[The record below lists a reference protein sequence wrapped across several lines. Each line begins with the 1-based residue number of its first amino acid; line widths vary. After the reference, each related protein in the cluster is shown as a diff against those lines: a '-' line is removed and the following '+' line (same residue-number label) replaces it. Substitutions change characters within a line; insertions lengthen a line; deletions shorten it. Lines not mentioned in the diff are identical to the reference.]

1 MSKLRELAVESV
13 RDFLRDDCTS
23 MAAGIAYYALFSIFP
38 LLLGLI
44 ALLGLLLEPAQVQK
58 RLLEMTS
65 QAFPASADLVRQNI
79 EAVVASRGAI
89 GLISVLGLFWSASAL
104 FAAIRKSLNRAWNLE
119 RERPLL
125 KQKLIE
131 FSMAAGV
138 GLLFL
143 LSVTITAVIGVAW
156 QLLPPEVR
164 MLEESC
170 LWRLAAGLLPL
181 VFSFMLFAMVYR
193 FVPNTTVTWGDVW
206 PGATLAAVLFEAAK
220 NLFAWYLAS
229 FANYALV
236 YGSLATVI
244 VFLLWTYISALI
256 LLAGAEFAAVYTR
269 LFGSQ
274 RTIVTAPV
282 FAEGSSGGSP
292 DNHGRRETAVS

>member
-1 MSKLRELAVESV
+1 METV

-44 ALLGLLLEPAQVQK
+44 ALLGLLLEPTQVQK

-65 QAFPASADLVRQNI
+65 QVFPASADLVSQNI
-79 EAVVASRGAI
+79 DAVVAARGAI
-89 GLISVLGLFWSASAL
+89 GLFSILGLFWSASAI
-104 FAAIRKSLNRAWNLE
+104 FAAIRKSLNRAWNVE
-119 RERPLL
+119 RDRPFL

-138 GLLFL
+138 GVLFL
-143 LSVTITAVIGVAW
+143 LSVTITAVFGVAW
-156 QLLPPEVR
+156 QLLPPQVS
-164 MLEESC
+164 MLKESG

-193 FVPNTTVTWGDVW
+193 FVPNVTLTWGDVW
-206 PGATLAAVLFEAAK
+206 PGAALAAVLFETAK
-220 NLFAWYLAS
+220 NLFIWYLAS